1 MPVHDWTRVEAGI
14 FHDFHHEWISTI
26 RRALNDGLLP
36 PEYYALAEQQAAGF
50 GPDVLT
56 LQSTTPEEDGG
67 GLPVAQLPHDVAGLL
82 LAPPKVRFRAETAQ
96 EFYRRKKST
105 ITVRHVSGDHIVA
118 VAEIVSPG
126 NKGSKNALKALID
139 KACELLEHKVHLL
152 ILDLFPPTKRD
163 PNGIHAAIWD
173 EVNDESFT
181 LPADKPLTLAAYE
194 SALTVKASIETVAV
208 GDDLPDM
215 PLYLEPNGYVLVPLE
230 ATYQA
235 AWQAFPRRWRTVLDR
250 PAS

>member
-1 MPVHDWTRVEAGI
+1 M
-14 FHDFHHEWISTI
+14 
-26 RRALNDGLLP
+26 AL
-36 PEYYALAEQQAAGF
+36 
-50 GPDVLT
+50 
-56 LQSTTPEEDGG
+56 
-67 GLPVAQLPHDVAGLL
+67 
-82 LAPPKVRFRAETAQ
+82 
-96 EFYRRKKST
+96 
-105 ITVRHVSGDHIVA
+105 I
-118 VAEIVSPG
+118 EIVSPG

-235 AWQAFPRRWRTVLDR
+235 AYRGMPEFWRDVLEGGTI
-250 PAS
+250 